1 ICQRVI
7 SYPSFFISTIDFI
20 AARLRR
26 GRGFTHQ
33 HAPVATA
40 VFTRM
45 LLLYVDRAKRR
56 SNTDVS
62 QIQRRI
68 EFMHYMV
75 VIGKAHPFTV
85 RAKDMH
91 MAAAAQRSWRIRRG
105 GSHGSEIAHLAAFSN
120 DFLSIIDFI

>member
-26 GRGFTHQ
+26 GRGFAHQ
-33 HAPVATA
+33 YAPVATA

-45 LLLYVDRAKRR
+45 LLLYVERAKRCG
-56 SNTDVS
+56 NTDVS

-75 VIGKAHPFTV
+75 VIGKAHPFSV

-105 GSHGSEIAHLAAFSN
+105 NIHCIEIAHLAAFSN
-120 DFLSIIDFI
+120 DSASM